1 MRRRC
6 GCERAMA
13 SPSSL
18 RAAVGGPVP
27 TAPPATAGW
36 RSSAWW
42 PWVRRVATTAFF
54 LLVAFLLLRQAR
66 GIAWGEVAS
75 SMQARSVATLATAA
89 LLAAASHLLYS
100 SFDLFGRR
108 LTRHPLPVTRVMA
121 TTFVSYVYNLN
132 LGTLIG
138 GMAFRYRLYW
148 RQGLGT
154 DTVTT
159 VLVTSMLTNWIG
171 YGALGGLLLLV
182 APPPLPEAWGAGG
195 GALQAVGAAML
206 LLVAAWWLSCAFASR
221 RVWTLRGRR
230 IELPGAGMA
239 ALQIGM
245 SALNWSLM
253 ATVVWVLLGG
263 ELAWSLV
270 LGALL
275 VAAVAG
281 VMAHVPAGLGVF
293 ETVFVALLVPALP
306 TGEVL
311 AAVLLYRAVYYLL
324 PLLPAI
330 GLHWHLERRGLA
342 GEDGPPAAPDGG

>member
-1 MRRRC
+1 
-6 GCERAMA
+6 MA
-13 SPSSL
+13 GPTSL
-18 RAAVGGPVP
+18 RAPGR
-27 TAPPATAGW
+27 APLPATPGSGRR

-42 PWVRRVATTAFF
+42 PWVRRVATSAFF

-66 GIAWGEVAS
+66 GIAWGEVWS
-75 SMQARSVATLATAA
+75 SMQARSAATLATAM

-100 SFDLFGRR
+100 GFDLFGRR
-108 LTRHPLPVTRVMA
+108 LTRHALPVARTMA

-148 RQGLGT
+148 RQGLTT

-171 YGALGGLLLLV
+171 YLALGGMLLLV
-182 APPPLPEAWGAGG
+182 APPPLPEGWGAGE
-195 GALQAVGAAML
+195 APLRAVGVAML
-206 LLVAAWWLSCAFASR
+206 VAVAGWWTLCAGAAR
-221 RVWTLRGRR
+221 RTWTLRGRR
-230 IELPGAGMA
+230 IDLPSARMA
-239 ALQIGM
+239 VLQVAA

-253 ATVVWVLLGG
+253 ATVVWVLLGAG
-263 ELAWSLV
+263 LAWTLV

-281 VMAHVPAGLGVF
+281 VLAHVPAGLGVF

-306 TGEVL
+306 AGEVL

-330 GLHWHLERRGLA
+330 GLHWRLERLGAARAAGLA
-342 GEDGPPAAPDGG
+342 AAG

>member
-1 MRRRC
+1 MPRRC
-6 GCERAMA
+6 GCEAGVA
-13 SPSSL
+13 GLPTSL
-18 RAAVGGPVP
+18 KAPGAAPAP
-27 TAPPATAGW
+27 APPAARRRWHGA
-36 RSSAWW
+36 AWW
-42 PWVRRVATTAFF
+42 PWVRRLATTAFF
-54 LLVAFLLLRQAR
+54 VLVAFLLLRQAR
-66 GIAWGEVAS
+66 GIAWGEVWS
-75 SMQARSVATLATAA
+75 SMQARSEETLLLAV

-108 LTRHPLPVTRVMA
+108 LTRHPLRVTRVMA

-148 RQGLGT
+148 RQGLQT
-154 DTVTT
+154 PTVTT

-171 YGALGGLLLLV
+171 YLALGGLLLLI
-182 APPPLPEAWGAGG
+182 AQPPLPEAWGVEGSV
-195 GALQAVGAAML
+195 LHVVGAAML
-206 LLVAAWWLSCAFASR
+206 VLVVTWWLLCTFAPR
-221 RVWTLRGRR
+221 RIWTVRGRR
-230 IELPGAGMA
+230 VELPGAGMA

-253 ATVVWVLLGG
+253 ATVVWVLLGAD
-263 ELAWSLV
+263 LAWSLV

-275 VAAVAG
+275 LAAVAG

-342 GEDGPPAAPDGG
+342 GREGRLAAPG

>member
-6 GCERAMA
+6 ACEARVA
-13 SPSSL
+13 SLPTSL
-18 RAAVGGPVP
+18 KAPGAAPAP
-27 TAPPATAGW
+27 APPAARRRW
-36 RSSAWW
+36 HDAAWW
-42 PWVRRVATTAFF
+42 PWVRRLATTAFF

-66 GIAWGEVAS
+66 GIAWGEVWS
-75 SMQARSVATLATAA
+75 SMQGRSGETLVMAA

-108 LTRHPLPVTRVMA
+108 LTRHPLRLTRVMA

-148 RQGLGT
+148 RQGLAT

-171 YGALGGLLLLV
+171 YLALGGLLLLV
-182 APPPLPEAWGAGG
+182 EPPPLPEAWGVGG
-195 GALQAVGAAML
+195 GSVQAVGAAML
-206 LLVAAWWLSCAFASR
+206 ALVAAWWLLCTFAPR

-230 IELPGAGMA
+230 IELPGGGMA
-239 ALQIGM
+239 ALQVGV

-263 ELAWSLV
+263 DLAWSLV

-306 TGEVL
+306 MGEVL

-330 GLHWHLERRGLA
+330 VLHWHLERCGLA
-342 GEDGPPAAPDGG
+342 GDDGPTAAPD